1 MKICK
6 KILFI
11 FIIFILNISFV
22 FADGKKNLVNI
33 YLFHSDTC
41 PHCKEEIK
49 FLNDIQKDYDNIK
62 IYMYEISDSYNL
74 ELMDEVAK
82 LYDTKA
88 SGTPFTIIGD
98 KYFLGFSYEASH
110 ERFIASID
118 YYSNNAYTD
127 RTGEYIGNIELP
139 IYEVIPQVEK
149 PEEEKISVDDYI
161 EKVTDRKI
169 NILGKTINLKNMAL
183 PVVALV
189 IGLVDGFNPCAMW
202 VLLFLISMLIGM
214 RDKKKMIIL
223 GFTFLLTSALIYLLF
238 MLAWLNAATFLLTI
252 KWVRLLIGL
261 VAIVGGYINLRSY
274 IKHRKDDGCNVID
287 DKKRNRIFDKIKK
300 FTHERNFFLAMLGVI
315 TLAIS
320 VNVVEL
326 ACSAGLPVMFIQI
339 LSMNHLSLFYEVL
352 YIAIYMFFFLV
363 DDLIVF
369 IIAVSTMELT
379 GFSTKYGK
387 AAKLIGGILLLLIG
401 ILMILK
407 PEWLMFNF

>member
-1 MKICK
+1 MKICN

-11 FIIFILNISFV
+11 FIVFILNISLV
-22 FADGKKNLVNI
+22 FADTDKNLVNI

-49 FLNDIQKDYDNIK
+49 FLNNIKKDYDNIK
-62 IYMYEISDSYNL
+62 IYMYEISDNNNL
-74 ELMDEVAK
+74 NLMEEVAE
-82 LYDTKA
+82 LYDTPVN
-88 SGTPFTIIGD
+88 GVPFTVIGD
-98 KYFLGFSYEASH
+98 KYFKGFSYDNYH
-110 ERFIASID
+110 ERFIAAID
-118 YYSNNAYTD
+118 YYSDNSYKD
-127 RTGEYIGNIELP
+127 RTGEYIGGIELP
-139 IYEVIPQVEK
+139 SY
-149 PEEEKISVDDYI
+149 EEKEPANSDKSVDDYI
-161 EKVTDRKI
+161 DEATDRKI
-169 NILGKTINLKNMAL
+169 TILGKTINLKNMAL
-183 PVVALV
+183 PVIALL

-261 VAIVGGYINLRSY
+261 VALIGSYINLSSY
-274 IKHRKDDGCNVID
+274 IKHRKDDGCDVID
-287 DKKRNRIFDKIKK
+287 DKKRNKIFDKIKK
-300 FTHERNFFLAMLGVI
+300 FTHEKNFFLAMLGVI

-339 LSMNHLSLFYEVL
+339 LSMNHLSLFEEVL
-352 YIAIYMFFFLV
+352 YIAIYMFFFLI

-369 IIAVSTMELT
+369 LIAVSTMELT

-387 AAKLIGGILLLLIG
+387 VSKLIGGILLLLIG
-401 ILMILK
+401 ILMIFK

>member
-1 MKICK
+1 MKICN

-11 FIIFILNISFV
+11 FIVFILNISLV
-22 FADGKKNLVNI
+22 FADTDKNLVNI

-49 FLNDIQKDYDNIK
+49 FLNNIEKDYDNIK
-62 IYMYEISDSYNL
+62 IYMYEISDNDNL
-74 ELMDEVAK
+74 NLMEEVAE
-82 LYDTKA
+82 LYDTPVN
-88 SGTPFTIIGD
+88 GVPFTVIGD
-98 KYFLGFSYEASH
+98 KYFKGFSYDNYH
-110 ERFIASID
+110 ERFIAAID
-118 YYSNNAYTD
+118 YYSDNSYKD
-127 RTGEYIGNIELP
+127 RTGEYIGGIELP
-139 IYEVIPQVEK
+139 SY
-149 PEEEKISVDDYI
+149 EEKEPANSDKSVDDYI
-161 EKVTDRKI
+161 DEVTDRKI
-169 NILGKTINLKNMAL
+169 TVLGKTINLKNMAL
-183 PVVALV
+183 PVIALL

-214 RDKKKMIIL
+214 RDKKKMIVL

-238 MLAWLNAATFLLTI
+238 MLAWLNVATFLLTI

-261 VAIVGGYINLRSY
+261 VALIGSYINLSSY
-274 IKHRKDDGCNVID
+274 IKHRKDDGCDVID
-287 DKKRNRIFDKIKK
+287 DKKRNKIFDKIKK
-300 FTHERNFFLAMLGVI
+300 FTHEKNFFLAMLGVI

-339 LSMNHLSLFYEVL
+339 LSMNHLSLFEEVL
-352 YIAIYMFFFLV
+352 YIAIYMFFFLI

-369 IIAVSTMELT
+369 LIAVSTMELT

-387 AAKLIGGILLLLIG
+387 VSKLIGGILLLLIG
-401 ILMILK
+401 ILMIFK